1 MRLLNPLA
9 SIPEMTVVIML
20 MEIDVFTRNE
30 QIHTLTFTFKGQ
42 QDIEGEGGGNL
53 STKA

>member
-1 MRLLNPLA
+1 MRLLTILA

-20 MEIDVFTRNE
+20 MKIDVLTRNE

-42 QDIEGEGGGNL
+42 HDMEGEGKSNL
-53 STKA
+53 SIQA

>member
-1 MRLLNPLA
+1 MRLLTTLA

-42 QDIEGEGGGNL
+42 QDMEGEGKTNL
-53 STKA
+53 TTKA

>member
-1 MRLLNPLA
+1 
-9 SIPEMTVVIML
+9 MTVVIML

-42 QDIEGEGGGNL
+42 QDMEGEGEGK
-53 STKA
+53 S